1 MQKLIRYNIC
11 FATSKAADTEYN
23 LLKSLN
29 TEIDICMYKSH
40 LGSMN

>member
-1 MQKLIRYNIC
+1 MQKLMRCNIS

-29 TEIDICMYKSH
+29 TEIDKCMYKSH
-40 LGSMN
+40 LGSAN